1 MNQKVLL
8 WEEDVAPF
16 PLKCPA
22 EFLLS
27 HHYEPGNPF
36 ADLDTDILQVRYWI
50 SLVLYILFLFV
61 LLLLV
66 IRT

>member
-16 PLKCPA
+16 PLTCPA

-36 ADLDTDILQVRYWI
+36 ADLDTDILQVRY
-50 SLVLYILFLFV
+50 
-61 LLLLV
+61 
-66 IRT
+66 